1 MSSRMKYGIH
11 YLFLNLL
18 LAAVL
23 LWLVLLTRKSLQ
35 VSVLPWAVGL
45 FCAAAAA
52 AAVGAIWAERRTRP
66 QTVTIHGEAKVLIAV
81 LRVELEMEEHRA
93 LTSKGGGTKVYEWAS
108 RNPLRE
114 RYRRWLTHPI
124 AITPIPGGVVVYG
137 PANVLT
143 RLQKAAEQL

>member
-1 MSSRMKYGIH
+1 M
-11 YLFLNLL
+11 
-18 LAAVL
+18 
-23 LWLVLLTRKSLQ
+23 
-35 VSVLPWAVGL
+35 
-45 FCAAAAA
+45 
-52 AAVGAIWAERRTRP
+52 
-66 QTVTIHGEAKVLIAV
+66 LIAV
-81 LRVELEMEEHRA
+81 LGVELEMEAHRA